1 MKKETAMSD
10 QKKTGSVHPPVPMF
24 TIDKDYRIQTWS
36 PQMVNLFHISAENA
50 IGKFCYA
57 ITKCQ
62 RPRDCIIERSK
73 EEMDV
78 LHVYPV
84 AFRLSEQNRENM
96 VLNELPIFDE
106 SKGFAGAVVYV
117 TKLPSNS
124 KSKTYCVNAKEEFS
138 AIISSIADGVF
149 TVDRSWRITSF
160 NRAAEEITGFKEK
173 DVKGRLCKDVFQTNH
188 CVDGCPLALT
198 LQKDHQIF
206 RYELE
211 MLDRKNRKKT
221 ISANTSV
228 LKDLDGT
235 PIGGIVSFHDVSTLK
250 QLVNHVKGKTLFE
263 GIVGHSKKMQ
273 EIFKLIEDIADS
285 PSTVLITGESGTGKE
300 MIANAIQKRSNRR
313 DKPFVKLN
321 CSVFSEGVLESEL
334 FGHVKGAF
342 TDARFDKPGRFEL
355 ANEGTIFLDEIGDT
369 SQRIQL
375 KLLRVLQE
383 QEFERVGGLTT
394 IKVDVRVIAAT
405 NKNLEEAITNGEFR
419 QDLFYRLNVIPIH
432 VPPLRERKEDI
443 PYLIERFLEK
453 YRLLTGKE
461 IRDISTTAM
470 DILML
475 YQYPGNVRELENAI
489 EYAFNMAKG
498 TVIEETHL
506 PFSIRSCECRTAI
519 MAQKNTGSEK
529 DNIIKILEDVHWNR
543 QRAAELLGVS
553 RVTLW
558 RYLKKYELENK

>member
-1 MKKETAMSD
+1 MSD
-10 QKKTGSVHPPVPMF
+10 HKKTDSVHPPVPMF
-24 TIDKDYRIQTWS
+24 TIDEDYHIQTWS
-36 PQMVNLFHISAENA
+36 PQMVDVFGIPAEKA
-50 IGKFCYA
+50 IGKLCYT

-62 RPRDCIIERSK
+62 RTKDCIIERSK
-73 EEMDV
+73 EETDI
-78 LHVYPV
+78 LHVCPV
-84 AFRLSEQNRENM
+84 AFRLSEQNRKNL

-138 AIISSIADGVF
+138 AILSSIADGVF

-173 DVKGRLCKDVFQTNH
+173 EVKGRLCKDVFQTNR
-188 CVDGCPLALT
+188 CVEGCPLALT
-198 LQKDHQIF
+198 LEKDHQIF

-211 MLDRKNRKKT
+211 MRDQKNQKKS
-221 ISANTSV
+221 ISVNTSV
-228 LKDLDGT
+228 LKDLYGR
-235 PIGGIVSFHDVSTLK
+235 PIGGIVSFHDISTLK
-250 QLVNHVKGKTLFE
+250 QLVNHVKGTTLFE

-313 DKPFVKLN
+313 DKPFIKVN

-342 TDARFDKPGRFEL
+342 TDAKFDKPGRFEL
-355 ANEGTIFLDEIGDT
+355 ASGGTIFLDEIGDT

-383 QEFERVGGLTT
+383 QEFERVGGVKT

-405 NKNLEEAITNGEFR
+405 NKNLEEAIASGEFR

-432 VPPLRERKEDI
+432 MPPLRERKEDI

-461 IRDISTTAM
+461 IHDISTTAM

-475 YQYPGNVRELENAI
+475 YEYPGNVRELENAI

-519 MAQKNTGSEK
+519 MNRKNPLSEK
-529 DNIIKILEDVHWNR
+529 DNILKILEDVHWNR
-543 QRAAELLGVS
+543 QRAAELLGIS

-558 RYLKKYELENK
+558 RYLKKYGLEDA

>member
-1 MKKETAMSD
+1 MSD
-10 QKKTGSVHPPVPMF
+10 QKKAGSVHPPVPMF
-24 TIDKDYRIQTWS
+24 TVDENYHIQTWS
-36 PQMVNLFHISAENA
+36 PQMVDLFNISVENA
-50 IGKFCYA
+50 IGKLCYA
-57 ITKCQ
+57 VTKCQ
-62 RPRDCIIERSK
+62 RNKDCIIERSK
-73 EEMDV
+73 EKTDI
-78 LHVYPV
+78 LHVCPV
-84 AFRLSEQNRENM
+84 SFRLPGQNGRGLI
-96 VLNELPIFDE
+96 LNELPIFEE
-106 SKGFAGAVVYV
+106 STGFAGAVVYV
-117 TKLPSNS
+117 TKLPANS
-124 KSKTYCVNAKEEFS
+124 KSKSYCVNAKEEFS

-173 DVKGRLCKDVFQTNH
+173 EIKGRLCKDVFRTNR
-188 CVDGCPLALT
+188 CVEGCPLALT
-198 LQKDHQIF
+198 LEKDHQIF

-211 MLDRKNRKKT
+211 MLDQNNRKKT

-228 LKDLDGT
+228 LKDLYGR

-250 QLVNHVKGKTLFE
+250 QLVNHVKGTTLFE
-263 GIVGHSKKMQ
+263 GIVGHSKKMR
-273 EIFKLIEDIADS
+273 EIFKLIEDIAES

-300 MIANAIQKRSNRR
+300 MIANALQKRSNRR
-313 DKPFVKLN
+313 GKPFIKLN

-334 FGHVKGAF
+334 FGHVKGSF
-342 TDARFDKPGRFEL
+342 TDAKFDKPGRFEL
-355 ANEGTIFLDEIGDT
+355 ANGGTIFLDEIGDT

-383 QEFERVGGLTT
+383 QEFERVGGIKT

-405 NKNLEEAITNGEFR
+405 NKNLEEAITKGEFR

-432 VPPLRERKEDI
+432 LPPLRERKEDI
-443 PYLIERFLEK
+443 PYLIERFMEK

-475 YQYPGNVRELENAI
+475 YEYPGNVRELENAI

-498 TVIEETHL
+498 TTIEEAHL
-506 PFSIRSCECRTAI
+506 PFSIRSCECRSAI
-519 MAQKNTGSEK
+519 TNQKNTGSEK

-543 QRAAELLGVS
+543 QRAAELMGIS

-558 RYLKKYELENK
+558 RYLKKYGIEDA

>member
-1 MKKETAMSD
+1 MSD
-10 QKKTGSVHPPVPMF
+10 HKKTDSVHPPVPMF
-24 TIDKDYRIQTWS
+24 TIDENYRVQTWS
-36 PQMVNLFHISAENA
+36 PQMVDLFEIPAKKA
-50 IGKFCYA
+50 IGKLCYT

-62 RPRDCIIERSK
+62 RTRDCIIERSK
-73 EEMDV
+73 EETNI
-78 LHVYPV
+78 LHVCPV
-84 AFRLSEQNRENM
+84 AFRLSERNRKNM
-96 VLNELPIFDE
+96 VLNELPIFNE

-117 TKLPSNS
+117 TRLPSNS
-124 KSKTYCVNAKEEFS
+124 KSKTYCVSAKEEFS
-138 AIISSIADGVF
+138 AIINSIADGVF

-173 DVKGRLCKDVFQTNH
+173 EVKGKFCKDVFQTTR
-188 CVDGCPLALT
+188 CVEGCPLALT
-198 LQKDHQIF
+198 LEKDHQIF

-211 MLDRKNRKKT
+211 MHDQNNQEKS
-221 ISANTSV
+221 ISVNTSV
-228 LKDLDGT
+228 LKDINGR
-235 PIGGIVSFHDVSTLK
+235 PIGGVVSFHDISTLK
-250 QLVNHVKGKTLFE
+250 QLVNHVKGATLFE

-273 EIFKLIEDIADS
+273 EIFQLIKDIADS

-300 MIANAIQKRSNRR
+300 MIANAIQRRSNRR
-313 DKPFVKLN
+313 DKPFIKVN

-342 TDARFDKPGRFEL
+342 TDAKFDKPGRFEL
-355 ANEGTIFLDEIGDT
+355 ANGGTIFLDEIGDT

-383 QEFERVGGLTT
+383 QEFERVGGVKT

-405 NKNLEEAITNGEFR
+405 NKNLEKAIANEEFR
-419 QDLFYRLNVIPIH
+419 QDLFYRLNVIPIRM
-432 VPPLRERKEDI
+432 PPLRERKEDI
-443 PYLIERFLEK
+443 PHLIERFLEK

-475 YQYPGNVRELENAI
+475 YEYPGNVRELENAI

-498 TVIEETHL
+498 KIIEEKHL
-506 PFSIRSCECRTAI
+506 PFSIRSCECRSAI
-519 MAQKNTGSEK
+519 MRRKNVFSEK

-543 QRAAELLGVS
+543 QRAAELLGIS

-558 RYLKKYELENK
+558 RYLKKYGLEDA